1 MGAFISGS
9 VTSFGDASGDVTL
22 QLIPEGGSVAAYETV
37 VRGNTANY
45 SFSDVAAG
53 TYTLKVSK
61 ANHTT
66 SEYTVIVGNNSF
78 IQNVELWLFGDCNV
92 DGTINAKDAVL
103 LAQRLAG
110 WDVSPNLAT
119 SDCNNDGDIN
129 AKDAVLLAQYL
140 ANWDVT
146 FGGKS

>member
-1 MGAFISGS
+1 MKKHLSFLLVCVMLLTTLSVFSG
-9 VTSFGDASGDVTL
+9 
-22 QLIPEGGSVAAYETV
+22 
-37 VRGNTANY
+37 
-45 SFSDVAAG
+45 VAAG

-146 FGGKS
+146 LGGKS